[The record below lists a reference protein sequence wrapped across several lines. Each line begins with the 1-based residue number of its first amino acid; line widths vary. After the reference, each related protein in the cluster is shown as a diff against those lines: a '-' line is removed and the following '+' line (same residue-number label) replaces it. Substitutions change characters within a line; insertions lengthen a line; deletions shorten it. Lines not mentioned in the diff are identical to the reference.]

1 MTLSAGCMWIS
12 PSERFEPHLL
22 FPWGAHAALGDPH
35 TPLPWL
41 LPPPP
46 PQRGGGEAGLAAPL
60 RVLELR
66 HVGEGGV
73 DCRYAD
79 ARVMKSVNFVDALF
93 WADVSFIETLFG

>member
-1 MTLSAGCMWIS
+1 MG
-12 PSERFEPHLL
+12 
-22 FPWGAHAALGDPH
+22 
-35 TPLPWL
+35 
-41 LPPPP
+41 
-46 PQRGGGEAGLAAPL
+46 
-60 RVLELR
+60 VLELR